1 MSPAGPVDGVHALL
15 LGLDPADLRSAANG
29 WRTLAQAVDEA
40 GARHRTAVNGPLRH
54 GWQGADADAAF
65 RTMERTELLLDVVR
79 VEAEAAALTLDTVA
93 ERMYQAQTNLVNAV
107 RRAEDGGLPVS
118 ADGRVGPPAEPPAL
132 PAEYAELQA
141 RSAELQA
148 RIDAAHRAALDA
160 SEQGDRALARLDADI
175 LTAPRPF
182 GPAAE
187 TATDAAAVVR
197 ELGLVE
203 TALPDGTDP
212 AATAAWWAHL
222 TPEQRRS
229 RLALQP
235 AELGRLDGLPA
246 ADRDRANRLV
256 LDQRLDALQQ
266 GGPGTFGLTDA
277 AYNERVAALKAIK
290 LKLDQGDGDPPPHRL
305 FLLGLD
311 PEGDGR
317 AVVATGDPDRARH
330 TAVFVPGTGTVLAGV
345 PGQIDHIRRLQGAA
359 EATAPG
365 EPVAVVSWLGYDA
378 PEWGNGSVAG
388 TGRGDAAAEPLRRFT
403 AGLAAARGGAP
414 GHTTVIGHSY
424 GCYAVGAAARGG
436 GGLHADE
443 IVALAAPGLGVD
455 RASGLQA
462 DPAHVWVGTA
472 RDDGIQAV
480 AGTVFGAEPQSRP
493 FGARRIEVDTSGHS
507 GYWEPG
513 SESLRNQGRIITG
526 RPPTTVPDLPR

>member
-1 MSPAGPVDGVHALL
+1 MSEVHTLL
-15 LGLDPADLRSAANG
+15 LGLDPADLHEAANG
-29 WRTLAQAVDEA
+29 WRALARAVEET
-40 GARHRTAVNGPLRH
+40 GARHRTGVNGPLRY

-65 RTMERTELLLDVVR
+65 RTMEQTEQLLDVVR
-79 VEAEAAALTLDTVA
+79 VEAEAAALSLDTVA
-93 ERMYQAQTNLVNAV
+93 ERMHQAQTNLLNAV
-107 RRAEDGGLPVS
+107 RRAEERGLPVS
-118 ADGRVGPPAEPPAL
+118 ADGTVGPPAEEPAGH
-132 PAEYAELQA
+132 PERAELAA
-141 RSAELQA
+141 RAAELQA
-148 RIDAAHRAALDA
+148 RIDAAHRAALAA
-160 SEQGDRALARLDADI
+160 SDQGERALARLDADI

-182 GPAAE
+182 GAAAE
-187 TATDAAAVVR
+187 TATDTAAVFR
-197 ELGLVE
+197 ELGLVDPS
-203 TALPDGTDP
+203 LPDGTDP
-212 AATAAWWAHL
+212 AACAAWWAAL
-222 TPEQRRS
+222 TPDQRRS
-229 RLALQP
+229 HLALHP
-235 AELGRLDGLPA
+235 AELGRLDGLPSA
-246 ADRDRANRLV
+246 VRDQANRLV
-256 LDQRLDALQQ
+256 LDQRLDELQQ
-266 GGPGTFGLTDA
+266 GGPSTFGLTDA
-277 AYNERVAALKAIK
+277 GYNERVAALKAIK
-290 LKLDQGDGDPPPHRL
+290 LKLDQGDGAPEPHRL

-359 EATAPG
+359 EASAGPG

-378 PEWGNGSVAG
+378 PEWGNGSVAR

-403 AGLAAARGGAP
+403 AGLGAARGGGPP

-436 GGLHADE
+436 SGLGADE
-443 IVALAAPGLGVD
+443 IIALAGPGMGVD
-455 RASGLQA
+455 RASALQL

-513 SESLRNQGRIITG
+513 SESLRNQGRIIAG
-526 RPPTTVPDLPR
+526 RPPSTVPELPR